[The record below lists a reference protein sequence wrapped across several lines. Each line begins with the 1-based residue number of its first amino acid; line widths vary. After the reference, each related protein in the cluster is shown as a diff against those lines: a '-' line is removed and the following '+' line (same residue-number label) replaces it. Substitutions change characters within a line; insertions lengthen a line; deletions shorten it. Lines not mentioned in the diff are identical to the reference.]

1 MGEEM
6 IISVPETS
14 TWAKLNVGQ
23 FGFYRVHYPV
33 HTWYHFSTLLDADYT
48 VFSTAD
54 RASLLSDAF
63 AMAEF
68 GRLSYSIPM
77 DMAQYIRDE
86 HHIVP
91 LKTALGKLSKIGG
104 YLEDTIYARAFRKY
118 LGEFLTEIYSRY
130 GWVDQGTHNERKT
143 RTYILNLACHNQNQ
157 QCREKAGG
165 LFQSW
170 IGNGSFYIPPNLRS
184 TVYKYGMAE
193 VGTEESW
200 EIMFQ
205 RYLEETNAGEKG
217 LLLAGLARIEDEKVL
232 RRFLKIATDGK
243 TIRLQDLRTA
253 FSRINSNPLA
263 SPIVWEFVRNEWKVL
278 EDLYSG
284 SLGSMNRLVSVVVSS
299 FSTEKELNEVLELFK
314 EHPEEGGQ
322 SRTRDQIIEK
332 IQSKIRWKSQHLAE
346 IKWYLVHHLAIGVYR
361 NHQNRVPT
369 GNQEVPGFLPGLL
382 PGFYQEFLVLPV
394 TKIAKPGTETET
406 YFLVGSWFRPKYF
419 GFGRPLPR

>member
-1 MGEEM
+1 MG
-6 IISVPETS
+6 V
-14 TWAKLNVGQ
+14 KLNVGQ

-33 HTWYHFSTLLDADYT
+33 HTWNHFSTLLDADYT

-104 YLEDTIYARAFRKY
+104 YLKDTIYARAFRKY

-217 LLLAGLARIEDEKVL
+217 LLLAGLARIEDENVL

-314 EHPEEGGQ
+314 EHPEDGGQ

-346 IKWYLVHHLAIGVYR
+346 IQSYLVQHLAK
-361 NHQNRVPT
+361 T
-369 GNQEVPGFLPGLL
+369 L
-382 PGFYQEFLVLPV
+382 
-394 TKIAKPGTETET
+394 T
-406 YFLVGSWFRPKYF
+406 YF
-419 GFGRPLPR
+419 